1 MSEKPRE
8 EVIAQNLALY
18 RKLHGFTQAQL
29 ADAIGYSDKSIS
41 KWERGD
47 GTPDIFLLLT
57 LSEIYGITVSE
68 LVGQTE
74 KCKSTQE
81 KIKYA
86 EHDRKELERAKKKA
100 LWHNN
105 KSGPPQAGF
114 APPFLSGEKGM
125 VYLPSPSLRDIRA
138 GIGFPCAD
146 IRTAQHSEI
155 VIFHKKKSENMCR

>member
-86 EHDRKELERAKKKA
+86 EHDRKRR
-100 LWHNN
+100 N
-105 KSGPPQAGF
+105 KRNTTKRNDAAIAACASCF
-114 APPFLSGEKGM
+114 IRKDM
-125 VYLPSPSLRDIRA
+125 VILTV
-138 GIGFPCAD
+138 IG
-146 IRTAQHSEI
+146 
-155 VIFHKKKSENMCR
+155 